1 MKKTVLSMALILSA
15 TIAFGQELTKA
26 QIKAQKREAKA
37 LMVVAKDAEK
47 LIVENP
53 SAALN
58 NIQACVNSP
67 LVNNDPYVWFI
78 AAKSRKA
85 IVEKDN
91 AARAAGAQIDMD
103 KFYADCG
110 QLIYELEKCDS
121 LDNAPNAKG
130 KVAPKYA
137 EFIKEGLYEN
147 RNQMYNG
154 GSYYYNKGNYA
165 ESYNQFAKFV
175 SLTEHHLLKD
185 VITPAEKVY
194 NVNAAYNAVL
204 CGMRLEDYQKVL
216 AFADVALADESKAG
230 NIYRYK
236 ATAYETLGDT
246 VKWIELLK
254 DGVVKFPND
263 PFFYQTL
270 IQHYDTAGDK
280 GALDTLAD
288 ELIASNP
295 SNPLFVYLKGYIA
308 QQQND
313 MDTAFEWYKKTLEID
328 PNYVNALRNVA
339 LSYVGKAQEY
349 STKQSSVRLD
359 RAQIKKDKEIING
372 YFKEAL
378 PYFEKLREIA
388 PDKKELWLN
397 GLSQCYYNLNME
409 DKMKEIEALAQ

>member
-1 MKKTVLSMALILSA
+1 MALILSA

-91 AARAAGAQIDMD
+91 AARAAGAQIDME

-339 LSYVGKAQEY
+339 LSYVGKVQEY

-372 YFKEAL
+372 YFQEAL
-378 PYFEKLREIA
+378 PYFEKLREVA

-409 DKMKEIEALAQ
+409 DKMKEIDALAQ

>member
-1 MKKTVLSMALILSA
+1 MKKIVLSMAMILSA
-15 TIAFGQELTKA
+15 TIAFGQELTKEE
-26 QIKAQKREAKA
+26 IKAQKRETKA
-37 LMVVAKDAEK
+37 LMIVAKDAEK
-47 LIVENP
+47 IIVENP
-53 SAALN
+53 ETALA
-58 NIQACVNSP
+58 NIQACINSP
-67 LVNNDPYVWFI
+67 LVNNDPYIWFI

-91 AARAAGAQIDMD
+91 AARAAGAQINME
-103 KFYADCG
+103 KFYADCW

-137 EFIKEGLYEN
+137 EFIKTGLYEN

-154 GSYYYNKGNYA
+154 GSFYYNKGNYA

-175 SLTEHHLLKD
+175 SLSEHYLIKD
-185 VITPAEKVY
+185 AITPAEKVY

-204 CGMRLEDYQKVL
+204 CGMRLEDYPKVL

-236 ATAYETLGDT
+236 ATAYESLGETD
-246 VKWIELLK
+246 KWIELLK
-254 DGVVKFPND
+254 DGVVKFPDD

-270 IQHYDTAGDK
+270 IQHYDKAGDK

-313 MDTAFEWYKKTLEID
+313 TDTALEWYKKTLDID

-339 LSYVGKAQEY
+339 LSYIGKAQEY

-378 PYFEKLREIA
+378 PYFEKLREVA

-397 GLSQCYYNLNME
+397 GISQCYYNLNME
-409 DKMKEIEALAQ
+409 AKLKEIETLAQ

>member
-1 MKKTVLSMALILSA
+1 MALILSA

-91 AARAAGAQIDMD
+91 AARAAGAQIDME

-372 YFKEAL
+372 YFQEAL
-378 PYFEKLREIA
+378 PYFEKLREVA

-409 DKMKEIEALAQ
+409 DKMKEIDALAQ